1 LQTPNSD
8 GYFNCQIVE
17 NTSDYFLSTY
27 YVSGEEAILVD
38 EFKISR
44 GIE

>member
-1 LQTPNSD
+1 VAN
-8 GYFNCQIVE
+8 N
-17 NTSDYFLSTY
+17 SDYFLSTY
-27 YVSGEEAILVD
+27 NVGGEEAILVD